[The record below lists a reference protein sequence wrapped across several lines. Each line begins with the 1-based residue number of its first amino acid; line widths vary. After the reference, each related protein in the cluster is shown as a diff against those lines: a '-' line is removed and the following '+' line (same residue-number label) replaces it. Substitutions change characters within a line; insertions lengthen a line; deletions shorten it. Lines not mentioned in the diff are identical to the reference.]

1 VIEDVVVPIDPLD
14 ESRTKSE
21 TRMFGLKGCPI
32 NADHEPDV
40 RKLEV
45 PLGRATVSVTDGGFV
60 MRVFNSTIGKVKEGQ
75 MEGAVGVAGEAAK
88 LVGRHGG
95 AVRFFLAG
103 AGEEVNSTL
112 FSIEYDS
119 PETMGQAFDALADD
133 AELQA
138 FVTRLNGPQSPSV
151 ITSQSM
157 GMEVPIGR
165 TPKSGTGRILEA
177 HTSRVNPGRMEEAI
191 SQSADVCEF
200 VEANGAV
207 NARLLQL
214 TYAGLGSGLTILAW
228 ELENMQAHARLG
240 SAWFAK
246 AGLALQAKSM
256 TANPASVPVAS
267 GLWNE
272 IPL

>member
-1 VIEDVVVPIDPLD
+1 
-14 ESRTKSE
+14 
-21 TRMFGLKGCPI
+21 
-32 NADHEPDV
+32 
-40 RKLEV
+40 
-45 PLGRATVSVTDGGFV
+45 
-60 MRVFNSTIGKVKEGQ
+60 MRVFNSTIGKTRDGQ
-75 MEGAVGVAGEAAK
+75 MEDVVGIAGEAAK

-95 AVRFFLAG
+95 TVRFFAAG

-112 FSIEYDS
+112 FSVEYDS
-119 PETMGQAFDALADD
+119 PEAMGRAADALGAD

-138 FVTRLNGPQSPSV
+138 FVTRLNGPKSPSV

-165 TPKSGTGRILEA
+165 TPKSGTGSILEV
-177 HTSRVNPGRMEEAI
+177 HTSRVNPGRMEEVV
-191 SQSADVCEF
+191 SQAVEVCEF

-246 AGLALQAKSM
+246 AGLALQTKLM
-256 TANPASVPVAS
+256 TTDPASVPVAG